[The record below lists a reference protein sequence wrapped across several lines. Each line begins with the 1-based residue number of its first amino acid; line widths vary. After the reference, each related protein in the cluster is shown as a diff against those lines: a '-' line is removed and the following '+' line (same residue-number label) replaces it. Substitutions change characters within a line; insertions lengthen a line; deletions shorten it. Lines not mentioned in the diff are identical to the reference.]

1 MILALLDEAQRN
13 GARLGP
19 ACETLGIS
27 KRAVERWRAQDVGD
41 DQREGPKSAPPNKL
55 TQHERQQILRTL
67 NSPEYRDLSPNQIV
81 PLLADRG
88 LYLGSESSL
97 YRILREADLQ
107 QHREPSRPAVH
118 ARPSEKVATGAN
130 QVWSWDITY
139 LASPVRGQFFY
150 LYLVM
155 DIWSRKIT
163 GWEVHPIEDMSL
175 SSAMIRRLCEE
186 NDIAPDH
193 LKLHADNGGPMK
205 GATMLATLQKLGVAA
220 SFSRPSVSD
229 DNPFS
234 ESLFRTLK
242 YRPEY
247 PRRPFESIDAA
258 NVWVAGFVH
267 WYNEEHLHSEIS
279 FVTPTN
285 RHDGRDIEILKN
297 RENVYEQ
304 ARTQNPNR
312 WSGKTRN
319 WTSPSKVVLNGNYQH
334 SMDAAA

>member
-1 MILALLDEAQRN
+1 MIFALLDEAQRN

-19 ACETLGIS
+19 ACKTLGIS
-27 KRAVERWRAQDVGD
+27 KRAVERWHAQDIGD

-88 LYLGSESSL
+88 LYLGSESSF

-107 QHREPSRPAVH
+107 QHRESSRPAVH
-118 ARPSEKVATGAN
+118 ARPNEKVATGAN

-139 LASPVRGQFFY
+139 LPSPVRGHFFY
-150 LYLVM
+150 LYMVM
-155 DIWSRKIT
+155 DVWSRKIV
-163 GWEVHPIEDMSL
+163 GWEIHSVEDMTL
-175 SSAMIRRLCEE
+175 SSAMIRRLCKEE
-186 NDIAPDH
+186 RIAPNQ

-247 PRRPFESIDAA
+247 PRRPFESIEAA
-258 NVWVAGFVH
+258 NAWVAGFVH

-279 FVTPTN
+279 FVTPTD

-334 SMDAAA
+334 SMDDAA